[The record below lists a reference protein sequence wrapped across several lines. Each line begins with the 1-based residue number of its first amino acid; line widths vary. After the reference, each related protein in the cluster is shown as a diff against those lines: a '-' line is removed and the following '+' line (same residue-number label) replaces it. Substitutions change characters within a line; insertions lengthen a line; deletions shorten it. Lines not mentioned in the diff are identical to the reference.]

1 MCPAW
6 SSSQVRV
13 VDGFRRRLLLERV
26 CGRGG
31 DGERII
37 VGRLV
42 RRAGYAFLAC
52 TSHTEWRERLQERQ
66 LVFCATEMGSH
77 FVWLRFLS

>member
-66 LVFCATEMGSH
+66 LGKWNLAE
-77 FVWLRFLS
+77 